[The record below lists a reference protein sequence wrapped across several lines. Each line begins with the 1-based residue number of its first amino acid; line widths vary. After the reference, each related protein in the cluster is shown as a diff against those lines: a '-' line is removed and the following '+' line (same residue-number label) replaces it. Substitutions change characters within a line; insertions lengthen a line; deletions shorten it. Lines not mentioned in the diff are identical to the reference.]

1 MTTIKA
7 RILRVTLLCTIICGI
22 ILTSIAVFFISNV
35 SSKQS
40 TNEGLEVAE
49 SYSLSVSNTVEMLRA
64 ELALVSRD
72 GSVYNEETPL
82 ADRKEILASYVSD
95 TSFKD
100 FSVAYSDGKTYS
112 DTDIAQRDYFKKAM
126 GGQTY
131 ISSPLIRQTDNSVT
145 IMAGTKSRYDGFDGV
160 VYGGIDYTFF
170 ADIVSGIKFGEEG
183 YGFIVDNQ
191 GTIIA
196 HPDANMVRNFVNP
209 IKNEGTGVERFEDLD
224 ILLREAM
231 KGEEGTG
238 YYTYDGMKYFAAY
251 APIEGPEGWTIIVA
265 KPNHE
270 ITDSVIQSVT
280 IMLAILVFLSFVAV
294 AIAIKVANNISRPI
308 GICVDRLEKLAD
320 GDFHS
325 TTTALKTRDELEILG
340 NSLVKAIDMVD
351 LCIGDISNVVE
362 NIAEGNLDL
371 TTKDCYTGD
380 LVEVKNSMD
389 TIIDSLN
396 VIMADI
402 NRSSTQVSSG
412 SGQVA
417 QAAQALSQGATTQAS
432 AVQQLSATIDEIS
445 KKVKSNADNA
455 KVASDNSENET
466 LLIENGSRQME
477 QMMEAMRD
485 INEKSAQI
493 ANIIKTIDDI
503 AFQTNILALNAAVE
517 AARAGSAGKGFA
529 VVADEVR
536 NLAAKSAEAASDTAE
551 LIESSI
557 EAVENGTKIADETAK
572 TLQEIVKNS
581 AETTRL
587 ISMIAVASDEQATS
601 IFEVTQGVEQISSV
615 VQTNSA
621 TSEESAASA
630 EELSSQ
636 AKILDQLVGKFK
648 IRGEEKSSGFN
659 FDVPE
664 YTPEPPKVTAPKPV
678 AEPKVETVS
687 KPTPPKK
694 IILDD
699 APVAKSTG
707 TVDFGGKM
715 PDFTSGSDKY

>member
-1 MTTIKA
+1 MRKNMTTIKA

-22 ILTSIAVFFISNV
+22 ILTTISVFFINSV

-40 TNEGLEVAE
+40 TNEGIEVAE
-49 SYSLSVSNTVEMLRA
+49 SYSLSIANEVEMLRA

-72 GSVYNEETPL
+72 AEIYDESVSL
-82 ADRKEILASYVSD
+82 DSRKEILAGYIPD

-112 DTDIAQRDYFKKAM
+112 DTDISKRDYFKNAM
-126 GGQTY
+126 NGVTY
-131 ISSPLIRQTDNSVT
+131 ISSPLIRQTDNSIT
-145 IMAGTKSRYDGFDGV
+145 IMAGAKSRNADFNGV
-160 VYGGIDYTFF
+160 VYGGIDYEIF
-170 ADIVSGIKFGEEG
+170 SGMIKSVKFGEEG
-183 YGFIVDNQ
+183 YGFVVDGT

-196 HPDANMVRNFVNP
+196 HPNDAYVRGFVNP
-209 IKNEGTGVERFEDLD
+209 VTGEGDGVEKFKGLDVLLKDAMTGVEGTGTF
-224 ILLREAM
+224 I
-231 KGEEGTG
+231 
-238 YYTYDGMKYFAAY
+238 YDGTKYFAAY
-251 APIEGPEGWTIIVA
+251 APIEGPEKWSVVVV
-265 KPNHE
+265 KPYHE
-270 ITDSVIQSVT
+270 ITDALYQSIAIMVSV
-280 IMLAILVFLSFVAV
+280 LVFLSFVAV
-294 AIAIKVANNISRPI
+294 FIAIKVANNISRPI
-308 GICVDRLEKLAD
+308 KTCVDRLERLAD

-325 TTTALKTRDELEILG
+325 ESPVLKTRDEIEILG
-340 NSLVKAIDMVD
+340 DSLKKAIDMVD
-351 LCIGDISNVVE
+351 LCIGDISSVVE

-371 TTKDCYTGD
+371 TTKDCYAGD
-380 LVEVKNSMD
+380 LTQVKASMD

-432 AVQQLSATIDEIS
+432 AVEELSATIDEIS

-455 KVASDNSENET
+455 KIASDNSENET
-466 LLIENGSRQME
+466 RLIENGSRQME
-477 QMMEAMRD
+477 QMMEAMQD
-485 INEKSAQI
+485 INTKSAQI

-536 NLAAKSAEAASDTAE
+536 NLAAKSAEAASSTAE

-581 AETTRL
+581 AETTNL
-587 ISMIAVASDEQATS
+587 ISKIAEASDEQATS

-636 AKILDQLVGKFK
+636 AKILYQLVGKFK
-648 IRGEEKSSGFN
+648 IRGAENNTSNFGFDPL
-659 FDVPE
+659 DVAPD
-664 YTPEPPKVTAPKPV
+664 PVPAPAPAPAPKPV
-678 AEPKVETVS
+678 A
-687 KPTPPKK
+687 PKK

-699 APVAKSTG
+699 VPETPVKSSS
-707 TVDFGGKM
+707 TVDFGGAM
-715 PDFTSGSDKY
+715 PDFMSGNDNKY